1 MRRRRIALTVLVL
14 ALVVVPPGIW
24 LVLARATSPGD
35 GTLTYQT
42 DWTAG
47 GAGLLRSAG
56 VESRQESRTCD
67 PSLREGDLVTHVNG
81 RGLDAWASGNH
92 VVPDGPLEYTIQRGE
107 LQCDVAVTI
116 GTYPW
121 LNQLRDHALVLPL
134 VVVMWAIGA
143 FVFLRRPR
151 DSAARALFAMAV
163 LLPCGATAWPF
174 GTQIIDL
181 LHGPRLW
188 PFVVGDTANA
198 LLWGAVLHFALVF
211 PRPVPI
217 LRGRR
222 RAILLAY
229 AVPFVLYA
237 GHVALGEWM
246 LARSG
251 RHIGTLDH
259 LSTLT
264 AVSVASSRI
273 VPVAVAMVIVWQ
285 YVNTEDPAERRQVR
299 WVVYTL
305 LVCAASYVALG
316 QLPDLFGQPAIRY
329 DVQTVVF
336 LAVPVAL
343 GAAVLRYGIFDLQ
356 ILLRRSLVYGTLT
369 VLLVVIPAAVGVVLA
384 ARFSEGPA
392 TLNIILGTGLVV
404 ALFFQTLRSR
414 LKRRLSR
421 LIFGDRDDPYEVVS
435 QLGGRLQSNMPA
447 EVLLESITETVAH
460 ALRLPYVAVEIVGPD
475 GFTDSQ
481 SYGQPQADAQAVSL
495 TNHGQEVGRLVLGSG
510 ARSEPFGPADQ
521 KLLELLAQQVGVAA
535 ENVLLAGRLQRS
547 LERAVSTRE
556 EERRRLRRDIH
567 DGLGP
572 MLAAS
577 RMRLEVAHQLIST
590 DPDAA
595 ARILSDLVIAQQM
608 VIDDV
613 RRLVDDLRPPVLDQ
627 LGLVPSIRELADA
640 LSVHEPDGEG
650 LQITV
655 LASPDLEPLPAAVEV
670 ATYRIA
676 LEAMTNVAR
685 HAEAHRCHVLLTRD
699 EEVAIEVT
707 DDGRGLPPTYRAGVG
722 LNSMRERASEMG
734 GVCTITRGGEAGT
747 VVRARLPIHPA

>member
-1 MRRRRIALTVLVL
+1 MRRL
-14 ALVVVPPGIW
+14 
-24 LVLARATSPGD
+24 
-35 GTLTYQT
+35 
-42 DWTAG
+42 
-47 GAGLLRSAG
+47 
-56 VESRQESRTCD
+56 
-67 PSLREGDLVTHVNG
+67 LREGDLVTSVNG
-81 RGLDAWASGNH
+81 RSLEEWASGNYDL
-92 VVPDGPLEYTIQRGE
+92 PDGATDYTVTRGDDW
-107 LQCDVAVTI
+107 CVVAVTI

-121 LNQLRDHALVLPL
+121 LSQFRDHALVLPL
-134 VVVMWAIGA
+134 VFLMWAMGA
-143 FVFLRRPR
+143 FVFLQRPR

-163 LLPCGATAWPF
+163 LLPYGATAWPF

-181 LHGPRLW
+181 LNGPRLW

-211 PRPVPI
+211 PRPVPV
-217 LRGRR
+217 LRRRR

-229 AVPFVLYA
+229 AFPFVLYA
-237 GHVALGEWM
+237 GHVVLGEWM
-246 LARSG
+246 LAMSDRD
-251 RHIGTLDH
+251 IGTLDH
-259 LSTLT
+259 LSYFT

-273 VPVAVAMVIVWQ
+273 VPVVVALVIVWQ
-285 YVNTEDPAERRQVR
+285 YVHAEDQAERRRVR

-305 LVCAASYVALG
+305 LVSAASYYALG
-316 QLPDLFGQPAIRY
+316 ALPDLFGQPAIRY

-356 ILLRRSLVYGTLT
+356 ILLRRSLVYGALT
-369 VLLVVIPAAVGVVLA
+369 VLLIVIPAAIGLA
-384 ARFSEGPA
+384 LATRFGEGLAP

-404 ALFFQTLRSR
+404 ALFFQTLRGR

-447 EVLLESITETVAH
+447 EILLESITETVAH

-481 SYGQPQADAQAVSL
+481 SYGQPQADSQAVSL
-495 TNHGQEVGRLVLGSG
+495 TNHGQEVGRLILGSG

-547 LERAVSTRE
+547 LERAISTRE

-577 RMRLEVAHQLIST
+577 RMRLEVAHQLITT

-595 ARILSDLVIAQQM
+595 ARILSDLVSAQQM